1 MYGINFT
8 KNKVRN
14 LAVVGFNTAALLGER
29 ALLGGETQRQRT
41 PKV

>member
-8 KNKVRN
+8 KNRVLN
-14 LAVVGFNTAALLGER
+14 LAVVGVNTAALLGEM
-29 ALLGGETQRQRT
+29 AILWGETYCQRT

>member
-8 KNKVRN
+8 KNEVRN

-29 ALLGGETQRQRT
+29 ALLWGETQRQRT

>member
-8 KNKVRN
+8 KNKVLN
-14 LAVVGFNTAALLGER
+14 LAMVGIKTAALLGER
-29 ALLGGETQRQRT
+29 AILWGETHCQRT